1 MRDYTKEINGILDSL
16 YDMADNILK
25 VRDGET
31 EMPGK
36 IKLHIGGL
44 YKTKN
49 GKTAFISGNTHL
61 RGATYYIGIYENH
74 CDIVLWRPDGVA
86 IGAELDKNSD
96 LDIAEEINYE
106 ND

>member
-31 EMPGK
+31 QGK

-44 YKTKN
+44 YKTRN
-49 GKTAFISGNTHL
+49 GKTAFISGNAHL
-61 RGATYYIGIYENH
+61 RGVTYYVGIYESH
-74 CDIVLWRPDGVA
+74 CDITLWRPDGVI

-96 LDIAEEINYE
+96 LDIVEEIE
-106 ND
+106 